1 MPYKRTQAGRAAAAA
16 PRPRRRRGDRPHRVP
31 HVRQPDKAG
40 ERHPALRRPGVRSAF
55 HMQCLPTPLD
65 LVVKAAAAAA
75 ARPARPHPVPCARPR
90 LSARALATQPF
101 GDWFCPK
108 CMPDDAAGVALT
120 KVSSPFSK
128 ERGLDRERQV
138 VRGVDL
144 GAWSR
149 DEAARPLRPPGG
161 APPPWEVASDLLG
174 RACLYAE
181 KEGAPPR
188 AGVVVDA
195 RHAEPQ
201 RAAGALCVQIALA
214 GRTTA
219 VWVAVAP
226 PNTAVARVWVGGGLC
241 HAPRAAAGVPWPA
254 RTFHLLTPLP
264 AAGAPSSSAAAAVA
278 EAAIAKSPIKP
289 KAGKGVSPLA
299 KGSGGGSG
307 GKASGG
313 KGAAPAPG
321 GALLVKFFGVPEG
334 ESVEAATPARSRRSS
349 RRSTRRSL
357 TCRRRSGCTPPS
369 MPSTGSAA
377 THATMAAPAAA
388 AARARRRRRS
398 LRWRRWSLSSA
409 VPSRCCGRR
418 SPHGTRRSCVPTT
431 LSTASTS

>member
-1 MPYKRTQAGRAAAAA
+1 
-16 PRPRRRRGDRPHRVP
+16 
-31 HVRQPDKAG
+31 
-40 ERHPALRRPGVRSAF
+40 
-55 HMQCLPTPLD
+55 
-65 LVVKAAAAAA
+65 
-75 ARPARPHPVPCARPR
+75 
-90 LSARALATQPF
+90 
-101 GDWFCPK
+101 
-108 CMPDDAAGVALT
+108 MPDDAAGVALT

-264 AAGAPSSSAAAAVA
+264 AAGAPSSSAAAAV
-278 EAAIAKSPIKP
+278 EPPSPKSPSKP
-289 KAGKGVSPLA
+289 KGGKGVSPLA
-299 KGSGGGSG
+299 KGSGGGGSG

-334 ESVEAATPARSRRSS
+334 ESVEAATPA
-349 RRSTRRSL
+349 SL
-357 TCRRRSGCTPPS
+357 APFEPAVDAPLTDVSPPERL
-369 MPSTGSAA
+369 
-377 THATMAAPAAA
+377 HATLDALNWLRRNPRHDGRTGGGGGEGAAA
-388 AARARRRRRS
+388 AAALPPVEAMESLVGRAVEVLWPSESAWYPALVRAYNAVDGKHF
-398 LRWRRWSLSSA
+398 LAYADGDVEWLALSSGCA
-409 VPSRCCGRR
+409 RCRPAAAQILGVRASSSDAR
-418 SPHGTRRSCVPTT
+418 SPHAP
-431 LSTASTS
+431 LSLAQVLWLAAAAGSEGGDAPRAAPPCRA

>member
-1 MPYKRTQAGRAAAAA
+1 
-16 PRPRRRRGDRPHRVP
+16 
-31 HVRQPDKAG
+31 
-40 ERHPALRRPGVRSAF
+40 
-55 HMQCLPTPLD
+55 
-65 LVVKAAAAAA
+65 
-75 ARPARPHPVPCARPR
+75 
-90 LSARALATQPF
+90 
-101 GDWFCPK
+101 
-108 CMPDDAAGVALT
+108 MPDDAAGVALT

-161 APPPWEVASDLLG
+161 APPPWEVATDLLG

-264 AAGAPSSSAAAAVA
+264 AAGAPSSSAAAAVV
-278 EAAIAKSPIKP
+278 EPPSPKSPSKP
-289 KAGKGVSPLA
+289 KGGKGVSPLA

-334 ESVEAATPARSRRSS
+334 ESVEAATPA
-349 RRSTRRSL
+349 SL
-357 TCRRRSGCTPPS
+357 APFEPAVDAPLTDVSPPERL
-369 MPSTGSAA
+369 
-377 THATMAAPAAA
+377 HATLDALNWLRRNPRHDGRTDSGGGEGAAA
-388 AARARRRRRS
+388 AAALPPVEAMESLVGRAVEVLWPSESAWYPALVRAYNAVDGKHFLAYADGDVEWLALSSGCAHCRRRQHSRRVS
-398 LRWRRWSLSSA
+398 F
-409 VPSRCCGRR
+409 GFGR
-418 SPHGTRRSCVPTT
+418 SPHAP
-431 LSTASTS
+431 LSLSQVLRLAAAAGSEGGDAPRAAPPCRA